1 MISKFEF
8 EKELN
13 DRQLEAVLATDGP
26 LLILAGA
33 GSGKTRVL
41 MYKIAWLIEK
51 GLARP
56 NEILAVTFTNK
67 AADEMKSRIGKMLP
81 NCIFPYVNTF
91 HSFCVKVLSASHLDN
106 PFNIYDDSDKKSLL
120 KDIIKQMDLSEDE
133 YSPAKISSVISN
145 FKNKLQEPENI
156 EQNTLEAMN
165 IAKIY
170 QTYLDKMKANNAFD
184 FDDLIIN
191 GYKAFKNDEPF
202 ADKLRNRFKYVL
214 IDEYQDINIAQYML
228 VQEICRNNKNITVV
242 GDDDQSIY
250 RFRGADMSIMLRFEK
265 DYPNAKVVRL
275 EQNYRST
282 GKILEAANALMTN
295 NKMRKKK
302 TLWTDKGD
310 GEKINL
316 MIYPDGKAE
325 AHSVVMKIK
334 ELIKQGEFKYG
345 DFAVLYR
352 TNSQSRLFEE
362 SCRQEG
368 IPYKIIG
375 ANSFYNAKEIKDITA
390 YLHLVLNKKDNVAFK
405 RIINVP
411 KRGLGD
417 SAIKRIEEYADAS
430 EISLFEA
437 IEEMVGFSA
446 KQTREINE
454 FIKLI
459 NETSEIAEKVDAYT
473 AVKYII
479 EQSKIKESFYNEEG
493 DLISAEYLNR
503 EANVD
508 EFINSAQDYITT
520 YEDKSLAGFLT
531 NISLQSDLDHYDE
544 NEGTVSLMT
553 FHLTKGLEFPVVF
566 LTGIEENVI
575 PHFMATKAKTPSLI
589 TSAIEEERRLFY
601 VGITRAEKLLFMTY
615 ALKRMNR
622 GIMDYSHPSRF
633 LSEIPDDCLKK
644 IEDRRIPPRT
654 LVGTYNK
661 MSRMTSLKG
670 QRNIFDNSGMS
681 KSQEVSFEP
690 GDQVKHLIFGK
701 GIVLSTKNGTSKVD
715 FLGKGTKTIVN
726 SFLSKM

>member
-1 MISKFEF
+1 MLSELDFKN
-8 EKELN
+8 ELN
-13 DRQLEAVLATDGP
+13 DRQLEAVLTTDGP

-67 AADEMKSRIGKMLP
+67 AADEMKTRIAKMLP
-81 NCIFPYVNTF
+81 ECNFHYVNTF
-91 HSFCVKVLSASHLDN
+91 HSFCVKVLSASTKEN
-106 PFNIYDDSDKKSLL
+106 PFIIYDDSDKKSLI
-120 KDIIKQMDLSEDE
+120 KDIIKQMNLDDNE
-133 YSPAKISSVISN
+133 YAPAKISSIISN
-145 FKNKLQEPENI
+145 YKNRMQGPEYI
-156 EQNTLEAMN
+156 EQTTVESINLAN
-165 IAKIY
+165 IYK
-170 QTYLDKMKANNAFD
+170 TYLDKMAINNAFD

-202 ADKLRNRFKYVL
+202 ADQLRNRFKYVL
-214 IDEYQDINIAQYML
+214 IDEYQDINTAQYML
-228 VQEICRNNKNITVV
+228 VKEICRNNKNITVV

-250 RFRGADMSIMLRFEK
+250 KFRGADMSIMLRFEK
-265 DYPNAKVVRL
+265 DYPEAKVVRL

-316 MIYPDGKAE
+316 MIYPDGKSE

-334 ELIKQGEFKYG
+334 ELIKKGDFKYG

-362 SCRQEG
+362 ACRQEG

-390 YLHLVLNKKDNVAFK
+390 YLHLVMNKKDNIAFK

-417 SAIKRIEEYADAS
+417 SAIKRIEEFAESS

-437 IEEMVGFSA
+437 LEEMIGFTT
-446 KQTREINE
+446 KQTEEINK

-459 NETSEIAEKVDAYT
+459 NDTTEIAEIADAYT
-473 AVKYII
+473 AVKYLI
-479 EQSKIKESFYNEEG
+479 ESSKIKDSFYNEEG
-493 DLISAEYLNR
+493 ELISAEYLNR

-508 EFINSAQDYITT
+508 EFMNSAQDYVTT
-520 YEDKSLAGFLT
+520 YEDKSLAGFLA
-531 NISLQSDLDHYDE
+531 NISLQSDLDHYNE

-566 LTGIEENVI
+566 LTGIEENII
-575 PHFMATKAKTPSLI
+575 PHFMSTKAKTQSL
-589 TSAIEEERRLFY
+589 SLAGIEEERRLFY

-622 GIMDYSHPSRF
+622 GLMDYSTPSRF
-633 LSEIPDDCLKK
+633 LSEIPDDCIKK
-644 IEDRRIPPRT
+644 IEDRKIPPRS

-661 MSRMTSLKG
+661 ISRMTSLKG
-670 QRNIFDNSGMS
+670 QKNMFDNSGMAIS
-681 KSQEVSFEP
+681 EETSFEV
-690 GDQVKHLIFGK
+690 GDKVTHNIFGK
-701 GIVLSTKNGTSKVD
+701 GIVISSKNGTSKVD
-715 FLGKGTKTIVN
+715 FIGKGTKTIVN
-726 SFLSKM
+726 SFLSKI

>member
-1 MISKFEF
+1 MITNFEF

-41 MYKIAWLIEK
+41 IYKIAWLIEQR
-51 GLARP
+51 LAKP

-67 AADEMKSRIGKMLP
+67 AADEMKSRIAKMLP
-81 NCIFPYVNTF
+81 NCNFPYVNTF
-91 HSFCVKVLSASHLDN
+91 HSFCVKVLRASNTEDQ
-106 PFNIYDDSDKKSLL
+106 FNIYDDSDKRSLL
-120 KDIIKQMDLSEDE
+120 KDIIKQMDLDENE
-133 YSPAKISSVISN
+133 YSPAKISSIISSY
-145 FKNKLQEPENI
+145 KNRMQGPEDI
-156 EQNTLEAMN
+156 EQTRVESMN
-165 IAKIY
+165 LANIY
-170 QTYLDKMKANNAFD
+170 KTYIKKMQSNNAFD

-191 GYKAFKNDEPF
+191 GYRAFKNDDPF
-202 ADKLRNRFKYVL
+202 ADNLRKKFKYIL
-214 IDEYQDINIAQYML
+214 IDEYQDINTAQYML
-228 VQEICRNNKNITVV
+228 VQEICRENKNITVV

-265 DYPNAKVVRL
+265 DYPDAKVVRL

-316 MIYPDGKAE
+316 MIYQDGKTE
-325 AHSVVMKIK
+325 AHSVIMKIK
-334 ELIKQGEFKYG
+334 ELYKSNEYKYG

-352 TNSQSRLFEE
+352 TNAQSRLFEE
-362 SCRQEG
+362 ACRQEG
-368 IPYKIIG
+368 IPYRIIG

-417 SAIKRIEEYADAS
+417 SAVKRIEEYAEAS

-446 KQTREINE
+446 KQTEEIE
-454 FIKLI
+454 KFIKLI
-459 NETSEIAEKVDAYT
+459 KDTSEIAEQADAYT
-473 AVKYII
+473 AVKFLID
-479 EQSKIKESFYNEEG
+479 ESKIKTSFYNEDGE
-493 DLISAEYLNR
+493 LISAEYLNR

-520 YEDKSLAGFLT
+520 YAD
-531 NISLQSDLDHYDE
+531 
-544 NEGTVSLMT
+544 
-553 FHLTKGLEFPVVF
+553 
-566 LTGIEENVI
+566 
-575 PHFMATKAKTPSLI
+575 
-589 TSAIEEERRLFY
+589 
-601 VGITRAEKLLFMTY
+601 
-615 ALKRMNR
+615 
-622 GIMDYSHPSRF
+622 
-633 LSEIPDDCLKK
+633 
-644 IEDRRIPPRT
+644 
-654 LVGTYNK
+654 
-661 MSRMTSLKG
+661 TSL
-670 QRNIFDNSGMS
+670 
-681 KSQEVSFEP
+681 
-690 GDQVKHLIFGK
+690 
-701 GIVLSTKNGTSKVD
+701 
-715 FLGKGTKTIVN
+715 
-726 SFLSKM
+726 

>member
-13 DRQLEAVLATDGP
+13 DKQLEAVLAKDGP

-41 MYKIAWLIEK
+41 MYKIAWLIET
-51 GLARP
+51 GSARP
-56 NEILAVTFTNK
+56 GEILAVTFTNK
-67 AADEMKSRIGKMLP
+67 AADEMKSRIAKMLP
-81 NCIFPYVNTF
+81 DSNFPYVNTF
-91 HSFCVKVLSASHLDN
+91 HSFCVKVLRGSNLDN

-120 KDIIKQMDLSEDE
+120 KDIIKQMELDE
-133 YSPAKISSVISN
+133 NDYSPAKISSIISSY
-145 FKNKLQEPENI
+145 KNRMQGPEDI
-156 EQNTLEAMN
+156 EQTSIESMN
-165 IAKIY
+165 LTNIY
-170 QTYLDKMKANNAFD
+170 KTYLTKMKSNNAFD

-202 ADKLRNRFKYVL
+202 ADNLRKRFKYVL
-214 IDEYQDINIAQYML
+214 IDEYQDINTAQYML
-228 VQEICRNNKNITVV
+228 VKEICRENKNITVV

-265 DYPNAKVVRL
+265 DYPDAKVVRL

-316 MIYPDGKAE
+316 MVYQDGKTE
-325 AHSVVMKIK
+325 AHSVIMKIK
-334 ELIKQGEFKYG
+334 ELYKSNQYKYG

-362 SCRQEG
+362 ACRQEG
-368 IPYKIIG
+368 IPYRIIG

-411 KRGLGD
+411 RRGIGE
-417 SAIKRIEEYADAS
+417 SAIRRIEEYAEES

-446 KQTREINE
+446 KQTEEIE
-454 FIKLI
+454 KFIKLI
-459 NETSEIAEKVDAYT
+459 KDTSEIAEEADAYT
-473 AVKYII
+473 AVKFLID
-479 EQSKIKESFYNEEG
+479 ESKIKESFYNEKGE
-493 DLISAEYLNR
+493 LISAEYLNR

-520 YEDKSLAGFLT
+520 YADTSLAGFMA

-566 LTGIEENVI
+566 LTGIEDKII
-575 PHFMATKAKTPSLI
+575 PHFMSI
-589 TSAIEEERRLFY
+589 SSQSGIEEERRLFY

-622 GIMDYSHPSRF
+622 GMMDYSHPSRF
-633 LSEIPDDCLKK
+633 LSEIPQSCIKK
-644 IEDRRIPPRT
+644 IEDRKIPPRSI
-654 LVGTYNK
+654 VGKYHNSSTI
-661 MSRMTSLKG
+661 SSLKG
-670 QRNIFDNSGMS
+670 QRNIFDDSGMS
-681 KSQEVSFEP
+681 KTQEVSFES

-701 GIVLSTKNGTSKVD
+701 GIVLSSKNGTSKVD
-715 FLGKGTKTIVN
+715 FLGKGVKTIVN
-726 SFLSKM
+726 SFLSRI